1 MAGEQAGP
9 RIRTRGRPQGRPR
22 DRVSRASQGDDPR
35 ALVVVV
41 AASAARSARPAGP
54 AGPAVL
60 QAVEQAASR
69 PRPGL
74 GHAAEDPDQGVLG
87 PVPRFL
93 VGLGR
98 VPDLLADRGAA
109 VILPARVVAVED
121 ALVLAVG
128 GPVVKL
134 GEPDDRE
141 RMGGA
146 LQLEDLQ
153 NAVA

>member
-22 DRVSRASQGDDPR
+22 DRVSRASPEDDPR

-41 AASAARSARPAGP
+41 AAGAARSARP

-69 PRPGL
+69 PGPGL
-74 GHAAEDPDQGVLG
+74 GHAAEDPDQRVLG
-87 PVPRFL
+87 PGPRFL

-98 VPDLLADRGAA
+98 VPDLVADRGAG
-109 VILPARVVAVED
+109 VVVPARVVAAED
-121 ALVLAVG
+121 PL
-128 GPVVKL
+128 
-134 GEPDDRE
+134 
-141 RMGGA
+141 
-146 LQLEDLQ
+146 
-153 NAVA
+153 

>member
-22 DRVSRASQGDDPR
+22 DRVSGASPGDDPR

-41 AASAARSARPAGP
+41 AGVAARAARP

-69 PRPGL
+69 PGPGL
-74 GHAAEDPDQGVLG
+74 GHAAEDPDQRVLG

-109 VILPARVVAVED
+109 VVLPARVVAAEN

-128 GPVVKL
+128 GPVVEL
-134 GEPDDRE
+134 GEPDHRE

-153 NAVA
+153 NAVAQ